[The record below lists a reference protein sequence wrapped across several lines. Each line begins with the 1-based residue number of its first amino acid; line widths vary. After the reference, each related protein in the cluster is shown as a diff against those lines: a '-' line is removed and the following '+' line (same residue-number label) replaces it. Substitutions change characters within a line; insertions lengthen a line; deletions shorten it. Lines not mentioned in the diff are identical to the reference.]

1 MNWQQMAL
9 SVLGGAIIGYITNW
23 VAIRM
28 LFRPLQEKRLWGMRL
43 PFTPGVIPRGKGRL
57 ARAIGE
63 AVGGMLLTEKKVVQH
78 LLQPEVEEQ
87 MRGFLAGS
95 MTEVREREVR
105 VGEVLGGPAGESSFL
120 PEFTEL
126 LSGLTAKFA
135 RGESARRVVSQLAN
149 EAADYLLDQT
159 VLAMVDAGGQG
170 GIAGTLERLPAVL
183 LQKPV
188 VQQELQRRLA
198 GQIENFL
205 NSPQTIGYY
214 LPEAVHEGIHQF
226 IDAQAPRI
234 IEAIEQFINSPLA
247 RQAIKD
253 RIEGFFESSAVKRFI
268 NGIFQLMGNSAD
280 TLVQRLAAEITKFFA
295 DTKNREEFVHRL
307 HGLAEEALGKSITDI
322 AAGLGEDGK
331 REKAAEIAAW
341 GIDKLCEPAAVE
353 LLVGTIRE
361 ILANNCSLTWRE
373 MLNQVNQDASVQV
386 SFLVEGLVA
395 GLWKRD
401 TPAQHADA
409 LVRREAAA
417 AWELPLSRL
426 LDYLPEGFVSE
437 PEGLATRL
445 YRYFVQRGLPRLLRF
460 IDIRSMVRARVEE
473 LDELQVEE
481 MLLSIMR
488 KELVAITWLG
498 ALLGALLGVF
508 TVLMQYTMK

>member
-9 SVLGGAIIGYITNW
+9 SVLGGAVIGYITNW

-87 MRGFLAGS
+87 MRGFLASS
-95 MTEVREREVR
+95 MAGLREREVSL
-105 VGEVLGGPAGESSFL
+105 GEVLGSPADDLSFL

-126 LSGLTAKFA
+126 VSGLALKYV
-135 RGESARRVVSQLAN
+135 RGESARRAMSQLAK

-159 VLAMVDAGGQG
+159 VAAMVDAGGRG
-170 GIAGTLERLPAVL
+170 GIAGTLERLPAAIM
-183 LQKPV
+183 QKPA

-198 GQIENFL
+198 VHIENFF

-214 LPEAVHEGIHQF
+214 LPGAVHEGIHQF
-226 IDAQAPRI
+226 IDDQAPRI
-234 IEAIEQFINSPLA
+234 IEAIEQFINSPSA

-280 TLVQRLAAEITKFFA
+280 TLVQRLAAEITRFFA
-295 DTKNREEFVHRL
+295 NTKNREEFMRML

-341 GIDKLCEPAAVE
+341 GMAKLREPAVFERLA
-353 LLVGTIRE
+353 GGIRE
-361 ILANNCSLTWRE
+361 ILANNRNLTWRE
-373 MLNQVNQDASVQV
+373 MLNQVNPAASKQV
-386 SFLVEGLVA
+386 TVFVEGLVED
-395 GLWKRD
+395 LWERD
-401 TPAQHADA
+401 TPAQYAEA
-409 LVRREAAA
+409 LVRREVAA
-417 AWELPLSRL
+417 AWKFPLGRL
-426 LDYLPEGFVSE
+426 LDCLPEGFVSE

-445 YRYFVQRGLPRLLRF
+445 YRYLVQRVLPGLMRF

-508 TVLMQYTMK
+508 TVMMQYAMK